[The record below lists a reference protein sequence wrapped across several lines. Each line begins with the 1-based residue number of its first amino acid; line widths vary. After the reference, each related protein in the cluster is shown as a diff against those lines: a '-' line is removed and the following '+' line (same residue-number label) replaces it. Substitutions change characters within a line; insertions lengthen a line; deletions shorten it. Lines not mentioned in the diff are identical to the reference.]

1 MEFTLVKCRGALFFV
16 NLPETVYDALVLG
29 IMKGLIDEPNF
40 DDFEGLHDKDLD
52 PSRNASGKE
61 VLESVHELAHF

>member
-1 MEFTLVKCRGALFFV
+1 MEGLV
-16 NLPETVYDALVLG
+16 
-29 IMKGLIDEPNF
+29 DEPNF

-61 VLESVHELAHF
+61 VLERVHQLAHF